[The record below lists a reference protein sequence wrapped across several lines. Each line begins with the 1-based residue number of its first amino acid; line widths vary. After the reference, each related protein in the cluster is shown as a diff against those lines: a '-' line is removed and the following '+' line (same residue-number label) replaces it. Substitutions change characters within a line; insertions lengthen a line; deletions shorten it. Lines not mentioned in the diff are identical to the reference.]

1 MSDFI
6 SDEDMKKM
14 ESSSTKSSG
23 SNDFISD
30 EDMNKLE
37 TAQPEESK
45 SSFKLDPAVKTAI
58 AGGTGVLTGKT
69 IQKGA
74 DLVDDYLIPAI
85 GNLDKKQIDFISQN
99 PETYRNADTLENL
112 MNQWK
117 GLAQDVSNTS
127 QGASNHFTNNLRKIT
142 DDVNQASYDKARLA
156 KDSLEGAAP
165 MAKDDYYK
173 AVGSGIANTQGAL
186 SDISPEA
193 KKAFF
198 DEHYEVPS
206 QREVSKITADA
217 DLTGPKSRLDYF
229 RAQAP
234 EMENF
239 KGSQVYNKFMSDM
252 AKAED
257 DYNKAIINT
266 KQKYA
271 QEAIGKYKAS
281 TGIPKELLE
290 SNPELSDKILNPKF
304 GKVANSA
311 VDMAKNPLVTLDA
324 PFVGGDTGL
333 VPLLRESANF
343 DGVNVGPVDKFATN
357 VSESV
362 RNKAGELYP
371 EYDENMKASS
381 RAINS
386 KEALNKAGVKIDDNG
401 VESLSKSSSDKVKKI
416 LANPELYPDE
426 FKQLQSAIES
436 SKEFSKNQPLDLAQE
451 RYAQANNLENKL
463 KDLKINL
470 DKNSDVD
477 VSSAVQKRLGTYA
490 DDLNSPEAKKAIN
503 VIDEAK
509 TISSNPNLKSG
520 TDFLNE
526 VKSGNIKDLVK
537 NSSNLSEQTKYKLLQ
552 TAGKAGV
559 GGLIGGQV
567 GGGQGAAIG
576 AGAGAVADIYGSKL
590 QELYAL
596 QKAGKLGNFVKGANS
611 MLPGILG
618 AGGAALAATAA
629 ANAGEISPTEASAVA
644 GVETFNP
651 IPATDAVQAYVDA
664 KKEYKRTGDPASA
677 LADGIKG
684 FVSPVANLTQ
694 MANESTKD
702 LGHTIMNA
710 PDKVIPATYKAV
722 DDFGTKQSND
732 ARARMEQNYGGNNK
746 VVTASKALNQA
757 TPEQLMELSQS
768 FKEIKGA
775 DNFVAPLENAAQA
788 SSDQE
793 RQARLFGLYQQPAF
807 RQLLKKGSKSE

>member
-1 MSDFI
+1 MANKDDWEEIPLAKNKTDSSNDDWEEVKA
-6 SDEDMKKM
+6 SP
-14 ESSSTKSSG
+14 SSSKSV
-23 SNDFISD
+23 
-30 EDMNKLE
+30 
-37 TAQPEESK
+37 
-45 SSFKLDPAVKTAI
+45 LDPAVKTAI
-58 AGGTGVLTGKT
+58 AGGAGVLTGKA
-69 IQKGA
+69 IQAGA
-74 DLVDDYLIPAI
+74 SGFDNYIVPAI
-85 GNLDKKQIDFISQN
+85 GNLDKNQIDFISQN
-99 PETYRNADTLENL
+99 PETYRNADSLENL
-112 MNQWK
+112 MSQWK

-127 QGASNHFTNNLRKIT
+127 QGAGNHFTNNLRKVT

-193 KKAFF
+193 KKEFF
-198 DEHYEVPS
+198 KQNYEVPVTA
-206 QREVSKITADA
+206 EVNKLTADA

-229 RAQAP
+229 KAQAP

-239 KGSQVYNKFMSDM
+239 KGSQVYNKFVNDM
-252 AKAED
+252 AQAENE
-257 DYNKAIINT
+257 YNNAVLNT

-281 TGIPKELLE
+281 SGIPKELLE
-290 SNPELSDKILNPKF
+290 ANPELSDKILNSKF

-333 VPLLRESANF
+333 IPLLRESANF
-343 DGVNVGPVDKFATN
+343 DGTNVGPVDKFATN

-362 RNKAGELYP
+362 RSKAGELYP

-386 KEALNKAGVKIDDNG
+386 KEALNKSGVKIDDNG
-401 VESLSKSSSDKVKKI
+401 VESLSKSSSDKIKKI
-416 LANPELYPDE
+416 LANPEIYPDE
-426 FKQLQSAIES
+426 FKQLQSALES
-436 SKEFSKNQPLDLAQE
+436 SKEFSQSQPLDFVQE

-477 VSSAVQKRLGTYA
+477 TSSAVQKRLGTYA
-490 DDLNSPEAKKAIN
+490 DDLESPEAKKAIN

-509 TISSNPNLKSG
+509 TISSNPNFKSG
-520 TDFLNE
+520 EDFLNE
-526 VKSGNIKDLVK
+526 VKSGNIKDVVK
-537 NSSNLSEQTKYKLLQ
+537 NSANLSDQTKYKLLQ
-552 TAGKAGV
+552 TAGKAGI

-567 GGGQGAAIG
+567 GGGQGAAVG
-576 AGAGAVADIYGSKL
+576 AGAGALADIYGSKL

-596 QKAGKLGNFVKGANS
+596 QKSGKVGNFVKGANS

-629 ANAGEISPTEASAVA
+629 ANAGELSPEEATAA
-644 GVETFNP
+644 GTVEAFNP
-651 IPATDAVQAYVDA
+651 IPATDAVQGTIDA
-664 KKEYKRTGDPASA
+664 KKAATAESQNFEVPDSTVQASGDFGGSPGSDITSQNPVVQKA
-677 LADGIKG
+677 LQGFAKG
-684 FVSPVANLTQ
+684 FTSPVPGML
-694 MANESTKD
+694 
-702 LGHTIMNA
+702 NA
-710 PDKVIPATYKAV
+710 GKEVLDN
-722 DDFGTKQSND
+722 FGNNQSNN

-757 TPEQLMELSQS
+757 TPEQLMELSQT

-807 RQLLKKGSKSE
+807 RQLLKKGSKSEE